1 MTRSLTTLVVSL
13 LASCGGA
20 TGGAGPDPVEPASQ
34 IEPEVG
40 GAGGEAPVLPASEG
54 GSAARGRVTLDP
66 VTCDPPGEIDEAVV
80 DRHFESML
88 PQFGACYD
96 DVLRRD
102 DGLDGD
108 YTVEVVLISELGTAR
123 CGGYTHVKAG
133 FWIAGFQEC
142 LGEHL
147 LGSQIGTPVDEP
159 VTCQLVLH
167 FTVE

>member
-1 MTRSLTTLVVSL
+1 MKRLLTTVAALL

-20 TGGAGPDPVEPASQ
+20 VGGASPEPAEPTAEV
-34 IEPEVG
+34 EPEVG
-40 GAGGEAPVLPASEG
+40 DAGSEAPVLPVSEG
-54 GSAARGRVTLDP
+54 GSAVKGRVTLDP
-66 VTCDPPGEIDEAVV
+66 VTCDPPGKVDEAVV
-80 DRHFESML
+80 DRHFENML
-88 PQFGACYD
+88 PQLGACYD
-96 DVLRRD
+96 DVLARD

-142 LGEHL
+142 VGEHL
-147 LGSQIGTPVDEP
+147 LGTQIGTPLDEP

-167 FTVE
+167 FTVQ